1 MRRIPTIAFLVACAV
16 GAARAQTFH
25 ACLEYDGSYYDM
37 TSSASGTMLD
47 EYQGNTFVNRETY
60 AAFNLP
66 AAGTTNWDEGVAF
79 AATMQTRNSW
89 LNNEPTSAATWV
101 HDVNSDTWTWFTTVN
116 GVPNQFEFATAKCRA
131 ATQSPAPTEGTTYR
145 GCTSYN
151 GFFYDLR
158 SDPSG
163 TTLNRFQGDALV
175 NSQTYAAFHL
185 PEAGL
190 PNWDEGVAFAA
201 AMQTRNAWLNN
212 EPTSKA
218 TWVHE
223 VNSDSWMWF
232 TTVNG
237 VPNQFEFTT
246 ANCQAAPATAA
257 PPTTTPAA
265 PNCMSALNAFGV
277 TCTAN
282 EDCCGAGTM
291 TPQCIAKGSG
301 KQCCRHFLSATA
313 CNASQTCCGMLGVGA
328 SSFAFCC
335 NAGSTCCQAQSGHD
349 VSTCCPTGT
358 TCCQGSTVGLC
369 CAADEV
375 CQANMNSCVK
385 GSTAAP
391 TPAPA
396 VDLNRGC
403 ISNNGWFYELRSDPS
418 GTTLDR
424 YQGETFVDR
433 QTYAAFHRPAAGT
446 VTWDEGVA
454 FAAAMQTRNAWLN
467 TEQTSAATW
476 FEDSVTGN
484 DRFTWFTTVNGAPT
498 EFIFATEA
506 CPPLA

>member
-1 MRRIPTIAFLVACAV
+1 
-16 GAARAQTFH
+16 
-25 ACLEYDGSYYDM
+25 
-37 TSSASGTMLD
+37 
-47 EYQGNTFVNRETY
+47 
-60 AAFNLP
+60 
-66 AAGTTNWDEGVAF
+66 
-79 AATMQTRNSW
+79 
-89 LNNEPTSAATWV
+89 
-101 HDVNSDTWTWFTTVN
+101 
-116 GVPNQFEFATAKCRA
+116 
-131 ATQSPAPTEGTTYR
+131 
-145 GCTSYN
+145 
-151 GFFYDLR
+151 
-158 SDPSG
+158 
-163 TTLNRFQGDALV
+163 V
-175 NSQTYAAFHL
+175 NSQTYAAFNL

-218 TWVHE
+218 TWVHD

-246 ANCQAAPATAA
+246 ANCQPTPTTAA
-257 PPTTTPAA
+257 PSTPAA
-265 PNCMSALNAFGV
+265 PNCMSVQNVFGV
-277 TCTAN
+277 TCTAD
-282 EDCCGAGTM
+282 EDCCGFGTM
-291 TPQCIAKGSG
+291 TPQCIAQGSG
-301 KQCCRHFLSATA
+301 MHCCTHFLSATA
-313 CNASQTCCGMLGVGA
+313 CSASQTCCGMLGVGA

-335 NAGSTCCQAQSGHD
+335 NAGSTCCQAQLVAQGA
-349 VSTCCPTGT
+349 TCCPTGT
-358 TCCQGSTVGLC
+358 TCCRGSTVGLC

-391 TPAPA
+391 TPVPA

-403 ISNNGWFYELRSDPS
+403 ISNNGFFYELRSDPS
-418 GTTLDR
+418 GTTLNRFEGD
-424 YQGETFVDR
+424 VLVNS

-467 TEQTSAATW
+467 NEPTLAATW

-484 DRFTWFTTVNGAPT
+484 DRFTFVTTVNGAPT
-498 EFIFATEA
+498 QFIFATEA
-506 CPPLA
+506 CPPLV

>member
-25 ACLEYDGSYYDM
+25 ACLEYDGSYYDL

-47 EYQGNTFVNRETY
+47 EYQGNTFVNRQTY

-131 ATQSPAPTEGTTYR
+131 ATASPAPTEGTSYR

-163 TTLNRFQGDALV
+163 TTLNRYQGNALV
-175 NSQTYAAFHL
+175 NSQAYAAFHL

-218 TWVHE
+218 TWVHD

-246 ANCQAAPATAA
+246 ANCQAAPPTAA
-257 PPTTTPAA
+257 PPTPAA
-265 PNCMSALNAFGV
+265 PNCMSALNVFGV

-301 KQCCRHFLSATA
+301 KHCCRHFLSATA
-313 CNASQTCCGMLGVGA
+313 CDASQTCCGM
-328 SSFAFCC
+328 
-335 NAGSTCCQAQSGHD
+335 
-349 VSTCCPTGT
+349 
-358 TCCQGSTVGLC
+358 
-369 CAADEV
+369 
-375 CQANMNSCVK
+375 
-385 GSTAAP
+385 
-391 TPAPA
+391 
-396 VDLNRGC
+396 
-403 ISNNGWFYELRSDPS
+403 
-418 GTTLDR
+418 
-424 YQGETFVDR
+424 
-433 QTYAAFHRPAAGT
+433 
-446 VTWDEGVA
+446 
-454 FAAAMQTRNAWLN
+454 
-467 TEQTSAATW
+467 
-476 FEDSVTGN
+476 
-484 DRFTWFTTVNGAPT
+484 
-498 EFIFATEA
+498 
-506 CPPLA
+506 